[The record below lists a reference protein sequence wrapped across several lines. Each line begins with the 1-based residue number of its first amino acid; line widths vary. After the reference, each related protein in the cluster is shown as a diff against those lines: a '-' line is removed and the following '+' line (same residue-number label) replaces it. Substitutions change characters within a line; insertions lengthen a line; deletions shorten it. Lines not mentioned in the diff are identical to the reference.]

1 METIKT
7 PCGHEYDEEVC
18 PARRKAQIEF
28 RKTGRRVDFPGCIT
42 CPYFVTKSADKPQ
55 EEKLKNKT
63 KPVTVRTCEKSGCN
77 VVISK
82 DSKTGR
88 CRACSARINAKAAHQ
103 ALRDKAAHRELAA
116 KIDKAELTPKPTER
130 CPKCGKKLTK
140 NGFCYTCAA
149 HEREEKK
156 GKARKKPICNEPAP
170 KVTQKKSNVTL
181 APKTGAPKTLPNLPA
196 SRLCKEFRIQNCH
209 DCDDLTC
216 DDNLRTSAGAG
227 PLPEIIPGVLLY
239 QSSTPSQMLPKQSTM
254 SRAHLLRL
262 HENLTEQA
270 RELMTRKNADY
281 GANADPFANFRM
293 SALLHIEPEFGVLL
307 RMQDKMARLVSFLE
321 KGELAVK
328 EESWSDAIIDII
340 NYSVLLCGL
349 LQEKVNQ
356 GGAKL

>member
-7 PCGHEYDEEVC
+7 PCGHEYDKEVC

-42 CPYFVTKSADKPQ
+42 CPHFVTKSADKPQ

-63 KPVTVRTCEKSGCN
+63 KPETVRTCEEPGCN

-82 DSKTGR
+82 DNKSGLCRKHSCAKNQKQVHKTKPVPVR
-88 CRACSARINAKAAHQ
+88 KPKNKTEKTAK
-103 ALRDKAAHRELAA
+103 
-116 KIDKAELTPKPTER
+116 TM
-130 CPKCGKKLTK
+130 
-140 NGFCYTCAA
+140 
-149 HEREEKK
+149 
-156 GKARKKPICNEPAP
+156 
-170 KVTQKKSNVTL
+170 
-181 APKTGAPKTLPNLPA
+181 PA
-196 SRLCKEFRIQNCH
+196 SKLCREQNIQNCH

-216 DDNLRTSAGAG
+216 DDNMRHPASGE
-227 PLPEIIPGVLLY
+227 PLPKIISGVLLY
-239 QSSTPSQMLPKQSTM
+239 RSSPPVQMLPKELTST
-254 SRAHLLRL
+254 RAQLLSL
-262 HENLTEQA
+262 HKTLTEQA

>member
-18 PARRKAQIEF
+18 PARHKAQIEF

-42 CPYFVTKSADKPQ
+42 CPHFVTKSADKPQ

-63 KPVTVRTCEKSGCN
+63 KPVTVRTCEEPGCN

-82 DSKTGR
+82 DS
-88 CRACSARINAKAAHQ
+88 N
-103 ALRDKAAHRELAA
+103 
-116 KIDKAELTPKPTER
+116 
-130 CPKCGKKLTK
+130 
-140 NGFCYTCAA
+140 
-149 HEREEKK
+149 
-156 GKARKKPICNEPAP
+156 
-170 KVTQKKSNVTL
+170 
-181 APKTGAPKTLPNLPA
+181 
-196 SRLCKEFRIQNCH
+196 
-209 DCDDLTC
+209 
-216 DDNLRTSAGAG
+216 
-227 PLPEIIPGVLLY
+227 IISGVLLS
-239 QSSTPSQMLPKQSTM
+239 QSPTPSQILPKQSTM